1 MEGKKRDK
9 IHKNA
14 SMEEVKKAQ
23 YNHNCHV
30 QGFLGVALKTLSPP
44 LPLDLLPYT
53 FPLLKNLTFSREN
66 DGKEKKKRGARF
78 IGRNLE

>member
-44 LPLDLLPYT
+44 SLRSSSLHIPTTQKLNI
-53 FPLLKNLTFSREN
+53 FERK
-66 DGKEKKKRGARF
+66 
-78 IGRNLE
+78 